1 MELKVGDLVSIRHFS
16 GTKLFKS
23 LVLELNSDTILVKL
37 IEDITLLNCSIG
49 DPIVLG
55 YELEDEVYIS
65 SCTLLQLDK
74 AQNALKIKIDSVES
88 TTNKR
93 LFVRFPVS
101 IYAEAKIGES
111 QKKHLAI
118 VKNISFNGMMIHS
131 KNDFPLYQELKFDIH
146 AGVTIN
152 IKAIIIRKAKDTHNF
167 EYGLKII
174 YTDIHTPNLLKK
186 YLILLKKEQEEFIK
200 KFKDTK
206 ES

>member
-23 LVLELNSDTILVKL
+23 LVLESNSDTIWVKL
-37 IEDITLLNCSIG
+37 VEDIALLNCSIG

-65 SCTLLQLDK
+65 SCTLLDMDK
-74 AQNALKIKIDSVES
+74 PQNALNVKIDNFET

-101 IYAEAKIGES
+101 IYAEARIGQS
-111 QKKHLAI
+111 QTKNLAM

-131 KNDFPLYQELKFDIH
+131 KHDFPLYQELKFDLHVGITIH
-146 AGVTIN
+146 
-152 IKAIIIRKAKDTHNF
+152 IKAVVIRKTKDTHNY
-167 EYGLKII
+167 EYGLKIL
-174 YTDIHTPNLLKK
+174 YTDVHTPNLLKK
-186 YLILLKKEQEEFIK
+186 YLVLLKKEQEEFMK
-200 KFKDTK
+200 KFKED
-206 ES
+206 